1 MTEKELEAVEKRLL
15 AAGNLPRHVAIIM
28 DGNGRWARRR
38 GLPRIA
44 GHRAGI
50 KGVRDAVKGCGN
62 LGVEYLTL
70 YTFSVENWRRPAAE
84 VRALMTFLRQT
95 LRNEVKELD
104 RNNVRLRAIGR
115 TEDLPEAVRAELAR
129 ATECLEKNTGLTLV
143 LALSY
148 GGRAEI
154 LDASAALGADI
165 GAGNLGRED
174 VTEDV
179 FRSYLYG
186 ADVPDPDL
194 LIRTSGEMRVSN
206 FLLWQI
212 AYSEIWITDVLW
224 PDFRRRHL
232 YQGIAE
238 YQKRER
244 RFGRVPARGKSGR

>member
-1 MTEKELEAVEKRLL
+1 MTDKELEAAEKRIR
-15 AAGNLPRHVAIIM
+15 AAGNLPKHVAIIM

-50 KGVRDAVKGCGN
+50 KGVREAVKGCGS
-62 LGVEYLTL
+62 LGIEYLTL
-70 YTFSVENWRRPAAE
+70 YTFSMENWKRPATE

-104 RNNVRLRAIGR
+104 RNNVKLRTIGR
-115 TEDLPEAVRAELAR
+115 IEDLPEAVRTELAR
-129 ATECLEKNTGLTLV
+129 AMDCLDKNTGLTLV

-154 LDASAALGADI
+154 LDAVAAMSADI
-165 GAGNLGRED
+165 AAGGLDRKD
-174 VTEDV
+174 LAEDV

-186 ADVPDPDL
+186 ADLPDPDL
-194 LIRTSGEMRVSN
+194 LIRTSGEMRISN

-224 PDFRRRHL
+224 PDFERRHL
-232 YQGIAE
+232 YQGVTE

-244 RFGRVPARGKSGR
+244 RFGRVPASGKPGR